1 VRPRTK
7 ARLRAPRR
15 HRPSDETRFHW
26 HEAGRQRDETLI
38 DSTSATPIASPS
50 APVEAALTLT
60 GITCTFADR
69 VEASRR
75 YTAVR
80 DVTLAIG
87 AGEFVSVVG
96 PTGCGKSTLLNVAA
110 GLLAPSAGAVD
121 VFGERLAGINR
132 RAGYMFQAESLMPWR
147 TALQNV
153 SAGLEFRASADA
165 AGHAHDWLKRVGLAA
180 FADRYP
186 HQLSGGMRKRVS
198 LAQTLVL
205 DPDILL
211 MDEPFSAL
219 DVQTR
224 QLMENELLA
233 LWAEKQ
239 KAVLFITHDLDE
251 AIALSDRVVC
261 LSAGPASR
269 PIGEFAIDLPRP
281 RDVAEVRATPRF
293 VELHQAIWAVLREEV
308 LTGYRQQLAA

>member
-1 VRPRTK
+1 MADPG
-7 ARLRAPRR
+7 ALD
-15 HRPSDETRFHW
+15 PSM
-26 HEAGRQRDETLI
+26 
-38 DSTSATPIASPS
+38 P
-50 APVEAALTLT
+50 AALALA
-60 GITCTFADR
+60 GVSCTFISRED
-69 VEASRR
+69 ASQR

-80 DVTLAIG
+80 DVTLAVG

-110 GLLAPSAGAVD
+110 GLLAPSSGRVE
-121 VFGERLAGINR
+121 VFGTPLAGINR
-132 RAGYMFQAESLMPWR
+132 RAGYMFQTESLMPWR

-153 SAGLEFRASADA
+153 AAGLEFRASAAPDA
-165 AGHAHDWLKRVGLAA
+165 QAHAWLKRVGLGG

-205 DPDILL
+205 DPDIIL

-224 QLMENELLA
+224 QLMENEVLA
-233 LWAEKQ
+233 LWAEKK

-251 AIALSDRVVC
+251 AIAMSDRVVC
-261 LSAGPASR
+261 LSAGPASH
-269 PIGEFAIDLPRP
+269 PIGEFAIDLARP
-281 RDVAEVRATPRF
+281 RDVAEVRSTPRF
-293 VELHQAIWAVLREEV
+293 VELHQAIWSVLREEV
-308 LTGYRQQLAA
+308 LAGYRQQLAA